1 MIIPRL
7 SKEGNLVKEAL
18 EENPHVPG
26 YLLRRKRLPCSFPPY
41 ITWGGEDEAI
51 AYVIRFSKGWQQT
64 RGGLDWLAEQMA

>member
-1 MIIPRL
+1 M
-7 SKEGNLVKEAL
+7 KEAL

-64 RGGLDWLAEQMA
+64 RGGLD